1 MILLNVSQNNS
12 IHVETNLFTE
22 REWVMSNAKWLSLIA
37 IIVIALSA
45 CTYVQGVEDNLVS
58 EVGNN
63 RPYPALRD
71 FNDVRTFAG
80 LPLNSYPARTM
91 WILIDSAPD
100 FHALHRPTGATGAPI
115 REARKGCWT
124 IIIYAIIPGQNG
136 VYWNNTST
144 PQTQSWGPISFCY
157 PDDMYYSVP
166 FDEAAAWSKVPNTN
180 LSGIPKRESNMF
192 AVNVGVP
199 PEHRVLNQDSVA
211 LDWFGG
217 DPFAKSTYDAWMIA
231 ALMYQMGF
239 DPSNRNDYR
248 LWVAKVPPMAEA
260 TH

>member
-1 MILLNVSQNNS
+1 
-12 IHVETNLFTE
+12 
-22 REWVMSNAKWLSLIA
+22 MSKAKSPIFLS
-37 IIVIALSA
+37 ALTLTLTA
-45 CTYVQGVEDNLVS
+45 CTYVQGVENNLVN

-63 RPYPALRD
+63 RPHPALRD
-71 FNDVRTFAG
+71 YNDVRTFAG
-80 LPLNSYPARTM
+80 LSLDSYPARTM

-100 FHALHRPTGATGAPI
+100 FHALPRPTDATGAPS

-124 IIIYAIIPGQNG
+124 IDIYAIIPGQNG

-166 FDEAAAWSKVPNTN
+166 FAQAAAWSKIPNTN
-180 LSGIPKRESNMF
+180 LPGIPKRQSNMF
-192 AVNVGVP
+192 AVNVGIP
-199 PEHRVLNQDSVA
+199 PAHRVLNQDSVA
-211 LDWFGG
+211 RDWFGG
-217 DPFAKSTYDAWMIA
+217 DPFAKSTYDAWMIT

-239 DPSNRNDYR
+239 DPANRNDYR
-248 LWVAKVPPMAEA
+248 FWIAKVPPMTEA